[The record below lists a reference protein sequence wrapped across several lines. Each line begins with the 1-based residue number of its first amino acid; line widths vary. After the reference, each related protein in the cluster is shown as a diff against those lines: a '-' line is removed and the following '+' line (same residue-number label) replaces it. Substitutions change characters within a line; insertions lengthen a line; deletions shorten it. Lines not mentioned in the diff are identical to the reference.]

1 MKRQYLYIG
10 GALLA
15 TTALST
21 SAYAG
26 TIVNKVADG
35 ATPTTIYT
43 AGALSSQV
51 FGGATP
57 ETTVIGGGV
66 GWTVNFANSYTTS
79 FDLELESSNSDF
91 VAVDADVDP
100 SQITATVTLEFLSA
114 SGTDYS
120 GCTVQV
126 LTERVLVED
135 CNATTAGTTIDA
147 LNFSSVSFN
156 EANGLATAG
165 TSIAISG
172 IVRGAASASTFE
184 LITSRNVVTSR
195 DSYSGSVTAGAAATI
210 NNSVTPPF
218 SGIGT
223 GSGDAAT
230 LSLGTVRIT
239 ALGGTANDL
248 SAITTANLV
257 TGMEITVTHGVL
269 TDAATSSLNLNEA
282 GGNLSVTAASFV
294 AGTASFNAVLGG
306 GAGAGNLG
314 TNSTFDIVVN
324 FDGTTAI
331 SSWAAGSVV
340 LAYTNGAT
348 DNVSAI
354 ANTSGTLASLTRGGF
369 STQINTAQSSAGTGA
384 TLYQSL
390 VRLVNNGTVA
400 GTVSITVRD
409 DADGSSYG
417 IYTTESIEANSSIQV
432 SMPTIE
438 TALGITAAGQYQ
450 LGISGPIDG
459 YAQHVMFNSVDNLFV
474 DLSGFRAANP

>member
-1 MKRQYLYIG
+1 MKRQSLYIG

-26 TIVNKVADG
+26 TIVNKVATDNAP
-35 ATPTTIYT
+35 ATTYT
-43 AGALSSQV
+43 AGKLSVQV
-51 FGGATP
+51 FPPLLPENVVVGGT
-57 ETTVIGGGV
+57 I
-66 GWTVNFANSYTTS
+66 GWTVNFTNSLTTA

-91 VAVDADVDP
+91 RATAFGNVDP
-100 SQITATVTLEFLSA
+100 SQTGTATTLYFLSA
-114 SGTDYS
+114 SGTDFT

-135 CNATTAGTTIDA
+135 CNATNAGNSIDA

-172 IVRGAASASTFE
+172 VVTGSSSSSTFE
-184 LITSRNVVTSR
+184 LITSRNIVTSG
-195 DSYSGSVTAGAAATI
+195 DSYGASVASAAAATI
-210 NNSVTPPF
+210 NNAVTPPF

-223 GSGDAAT
+223 GAGNAA
-230 LSLGTVRIT
+230 SYELGSIKVT
-239 ALGGTANDL
+239 ALGQTSNDL
-248 SAITTANLV
+248 TAITTANLT
-257 TGMEITVTHGVL
+257 TGMEVTVTHGVL
-269 TDAATSSLNLNEA
+269 TDAATTSLNLDEA
-282 GGNLSVTAASFV
+282 GGTNQSVTAASFV
-294 AGTASFNAVLGG
+294 GSTASFNANPV
-306 GAGAGNLG
+306 GNLG
-314 TNSTFDIVVN
+314 TNTSFDIVVN

-340 LAYTNGAT
+340 LAFTNGAT
-348 DNVSAI
+348 DNLNNI
-354 ANTSGTLASLTRGGF
+354 ADVSGTLAALNRGGF
-369 STQINTAQSSAGTGA
+369 STEINTAQSSAGDGA

-390 VRLVNNGTVA
+390 VRLVNNGSVA
-400 GTVSITVRD
+400 GAVNITVRD

-438 TALGITAAGQYQ
+438 AALGITAAGQYQ

-474 DLSGFRAANP
+474 DLSGFRAAAP